1 MPAGRPSKYSD
12 ALAQEIC
19 DRISHGESLVK
30 VLQTK
35 GMPDYSN
42 VTRWLARHEEFRI
55 KYARARD
62 EQAEFYA
69 NQIID
74 ISDELPTCDMP
85 DPDGGVT
92 TRIDAAGVQRNKLR
106 VDARKWVAA
115 KLLPKKY
122 GDSST
127 LALSGPNGGPIQSS
141 ITIEFV
147 RPCEDSNP

>member
-1 MPAGRPSKYSD
+1 MARTGRPSKYND
-12 ALAQEIC
+12 ALVNEIC
-19 DRISHGESLVK
+19 KRISCGESLVK
-30 VLQTK
+30 VLQSP

-42 VTRWLARHEEFRI
+42 VSRWLDKYEDFRN
-55 KYARARD
+55 KYARAKA
-62 EQAEFYA
+62 EQSEYYA

-74 ISDELPTCDMP
+74 IADEVPTCEMP

-92 TRIDAAGVQRNKLR
+92 IRIDHAGVQRNKLR

-127 LALSGPNGGPIQSS
+127 LALSGPEGGPIQQA
-141 ITIEFV
+141 ITVQFV
-147 RPCEDSNP
+147 KSGNDGQ